1 MKLKN
6 FNSNNQNI
14 LYGYDELFLSIVNLY
29 ENNKLPNTILFSGL
43 NGIGKATFAY
53 HLINY
58 IFSKNEEYLYDIK
71 NFKINDFNRSF
82 NLVKNNSHPN
92 FHLIDVLDEKKVI
105 EIDQIR
111 QMINYSN
118 KSAFNNKERVIL
130 INNAEKLNVNSSNA
144 LLKMIEEPSIL
155 IDLS

>member
-6 FNSNNQNI
+6 LTSNNQNI
-14 LYGYDELFLSIVNLY
+14 LYGYDELFISIVNLY

-71 NFKINDFNRSF
+71 NFKINDFNR
-82 NLVKNNSHPN
+82 
-92 FHLIDVLDEKKVI
+92 
-105 EIDQIR
+105 
-111 QMINYSN
+111 
-118 KSAFNNKERVIL
+118 
-130 INNAEKLNVNSSNA
+130 
-144 LLKMIEEPSIL
+144 
-155 IDLS
+155 